1 MKKYISL
8 FVFLSLFL
16 TNGIVYAEDEEVKNK
31 VEDEVKVEVE
41 DKDKS
46 GFKLMKEEREQKR
59 ENIKN
64 EIELMKE
71 KREQD
76 KEKVKTEIEKAH
88 QKFQNQME
96 LKRAELKEKSIAN
109 RERLKDKLKIIKNEK
124 KQNLVLNISD
134 NIEKINIKA
143 TDRLGSLLGKIE
155 NALLN
160 IKERA
165 DKANAN
171 GSNVDEV
178 YTLITKAEVSIAE
191 ARASISTQ
199 IGKTYKIE
207 ITDESTLKST
217 IQTIRDVFH
226 QNIKVVQEKVKIVH
240 EAVKTTAQSLGAII
254 NLDDESESES
264 EIKNETGISTITTS
278 TTTGTTIE

>member
-16 TNGIVYAEDEEVKNK
+16 TNGIIYAEDEEVENK
-31 VEDEVKVEVE
+31 VEDEARVEVE
-41 DKDKS
+41 EKDKS
-46 GFKLMKEEREQKR
+46 GFKLMKEERKQER
-59 ENIKN
+59 EKIKN

-76 KEKVKTEIEKAH
+76 KEKVKTEIDKAH
-88 QKFQNQME
+88 EKFQNQME
-96 LKRAELKEKSIAN
+96 LKRVELKEKSIAN
-109 RERLKDKLKIIKNEK
+109 REQLKEKLKTIKNEK

-143 TDRLGSLLGKIE
+143 TDRLGGLLEKIE

-165 DKANAN
+165 DKAKAD

-207 ITDESTLKST
+207 ITNESTLKST
-217 IQTIRDVFH
+217 IQTIRDGFH
-226 QNIKVVQEKVKIVH
+226 QDIKIVQEKVKLAH
-240 EAVKTTAQSLGAII
+240 EAVRATAKSLGMII
-254 NLDDESESES
+254 NLNDDENTTGEEESSE
-264 EIKNETGISTITTS
+264 TTTITTS
-278 TTTGTTIE
+278 SATNE